1 MDPLNIFEGFFQLLI
16 LNFDGFITIFN
27 SVAIEI
33 TWLIFL
39 VISFSS
45 VLILLKFF
53 GEAGL
58 YVFTAIAIISAN
70 IQVLKIVKFPFFDEP
85 VALGTILFASTF
97 LCTDILAEYYGT
109 KSARKNI
116 LLGFSGFLLM
126 TGLMLFTIAFKP
138 IDEITAGINYD
149 WALPVQNNLI
159 GVFMPFPIFFAASM
173 IAYLSSQFFDVWF
186 FEKISK
192 FTNKKFLWFRNNCST
207 IISSLIDNTIFSVFA
222 WIIFNP
228 DPLNFNT
235 VLFTFI
241 LGTYFLRI
249 FIALFDTPF
258 IYLAKFFLPN
268 NYNELL

>member
-1 MDPLNIFEGFFQLLI
+1 MNIFEGLFQLFI
-16 LNFDGFITIFN
+16 FNFETFIIIFN
-27 SVAIEI
+27 SIPIEI
-33 TWLIFL
+33 TWFIFL
-39 VISFSS
+39 IISFSTI
-45 VLILLKFF
+45 LIFLKFF

-58 YVFTAIAIISAN
+58 YVYTTVAIIAAN
-70 IQVLKIVKFPFFDEP
+70 IQVLKIVKFSFFVDP

-126 TGLMLFTIAFKP
+126 TVLMLFTIAFKP
-138 IDEITAGINYD
+138 LNELTAGSNYD
-149 WALPVQNNLI
+149 WALPVQNNLLEI
-159 GVFMPFPIFFAASM
+159 FIPFPIFFASSM

-192 FTNKKFLWFRNNCST
+192 FTNKKFLWLRNNFST
-207 IISSLIDNTIFSVFA
+207 FISSLIDNTVFSILA

-228 DPLNFNT
+228 DPLDFNT

-241 LGTYFLRI
+241 LGTYALRI

-268 NYNELL
+268 NS